1 MVPEPTV
8 IRLKPPAALTARVEA
23 ATIPAVVT
31 YKDVAEMWTLDR
43 SALAICNGR
52 LEEIEGL
59 GKEEP

>member
-1 MVPEPTV
+1 
-8 IRLKPPAALTARVEA
+8 
-23 ATIPAVVT
+23 VVT

-59 GKEEP
+59 GKEPP